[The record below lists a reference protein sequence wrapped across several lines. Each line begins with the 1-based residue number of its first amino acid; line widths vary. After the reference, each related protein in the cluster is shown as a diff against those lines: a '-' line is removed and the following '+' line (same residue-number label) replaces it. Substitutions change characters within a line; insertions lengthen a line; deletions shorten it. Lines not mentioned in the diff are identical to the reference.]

1 MSNNRTFFKN
11 AQAGQMSL
19 KDIFSE
25 TFKKHTP
32 EEKARVLIAGTP
44 LTTPAEAEMLAG
56 WQKPFLFF
64 RFFLYCGIVL
74 ALGYGIY
81 TQFSHPGGMF
91 LMLVVMA
98 GWVNIS
104 LLLLAWEMNVPRNIS
119 LYEILGVCAIGGAM
133 SIIATLFFE
142 EFDTSTGAQW
152 APLTEEPAKALIVY
166 LLLMKK
172 DRKYILNGMLLGMAV
187 GVGFAVIETL
197 FYNFRYTYEKGLAYG
212 LVVACARAMTAIDGH
227 GIWAALE
234 GGGLMLAKGNE
245 KIKPAHLVKPP
256 FLISFGISFVMHYLH
271 NSHVLI
277 ELGMWRYAIFAAVD
291 IAAFLYLLKK
301 GINEIVETSTVYNGG
316 RVTMAV
322 NRQTGGSA
330 GLSAAARLE
339 GMPGSAAG
347 RVYALQDGQSVILG
361 RNGECDICLE
371 GIRGVSGRHCRVSMS
386 GGELYISDLGS
397 TNGTYVEGRRL
408 NPQQSVP
415 LTDGSVICLGSRDC
429 AFRLTLR

>member
-44 LTTPAEAEMLAG
+44 LTTPTEAEMLAG

-64 RFFLYCGIVL
+64 RFFLCCGIFL

-81 TQFSHPGGMF
+81 TQFSHPAGMF

-133 SIIATLFFE
+133 SIIATLVFGK
-142 EFDTSTGAQW
+142 FDPTTGAQW

-245 KIKPAHLVKPP
+245 KIKPSHLVKPP
-256 FLISFGISFVMHYLH
+256 FLIFFGISFVMHYLH

-277 ELGMWRYAIFAAVD
+277 ELGRWRYAIFSAVD

-322 NRQTGGSA
+322 NRQTDGSA
-330 GLSAAARLE
+330 GLGSAARLE

-347 RVYALQDGQSVILG
+347 RVYALRDGQSVILG

-408 NPQQSVP
+408 NPQQSVL

>member
-25 TFKKHTP
+25 TLKKHTP

-44 LTTPAEAEMLAG
+44 LTTPTEAEMLSG

-64 RFFLYCGIVL
+64 RFFLFCGIFL

-81 TQFSHPGGMF
+81 SQFGHPGGMF

-98 GWVNIS
+98 AWVNIS

-133 SIIATLFFE
+133 SIIATLIFGK
-142 EFDTSTGAQW
+142 FDPTTGAQW

-187 GVGFAVIETL
+187 GAGFAVIETL
-197 FYNFRYTYEKGLAYG
+197 FYNFRYTYGKGLEYG

-234 GGGLMLAKGNE
+234 GGGLMLAKGKE

-256 FLISFGISFVMHYLH
+256 FLIFFGISFVMHFLG
-271 NSHVLI
+271 NSDILS
-277 ELGMWRYAIFAAVD
+277 ELGMWRYVIFTAVD
-291 IAAFLYLLKK
+291 VAAFLYLLKK
-301 GINEIVETSTVYNGG
+301 GVNEIVEVSAAYNGG

-322 NRQTGGSA
+322 NRQTDGSA
-330 GLSAAARLE
+330 GLGSAARLE
-339 GMPGSAAG
+339 GMPGSAAR
-347 RVYALQDGQSVILG
+347 RVYALRDGQSVILG

-408 NPQQSVP
+408 NPQQSVL

>member
-44 LTTPAEAEMLAG
+44 LTTPTEAEMLAG

-64 RFFLYCGIVL
+64 RFFLCCGIFL

-81 TQFSHPGGMF
+81 SQFSHSGGMF

-98 GWVNIS
+98 AWVNVS
-104 LLLLAWEMNVPRNIS
+104 LMLLAWEMNVPRNIS
-119 LYEILGVCAIGGAM
+119 LYEILGVCAIGGAL

-142 EFDTSTGAQW
+142 KFDTSTGAQW

-187 GVGFAVIETL
+187 GTGFAIIETL
-197 FYNFRYTYEKGLAYG
+197 FYNFRYTYEKGLEYG
-212 LVVACARAMTAIDGH
+212 LVVACLRVLSAIDGH

-234 GGGLMLAKGNE
+234 GGGLMLAKGKE
-245 KIKPAHLVKPP
+245 KLKPSHLLKPP
-256 FLISFGISFVMHYLH
+256 FLIFFGISFALH
-271 NSHVLI
+271 FVGNSHILN
-277 ELGMWRYAIFAAVD
+277 ELGMWRFAVLAAVNL
-291 IAAFLYLLKK
+291 AVFLYLLKK
-301 GINEIVETSTVYNGG
+301 GVNEIVEISAAYNGG

-330 GLSAAARLE
+330 GLGSAARLE

-347 RVYALQDGQSVILG
+347 RVYALRDGQSVILG

-371 GIRGVSGRHCRVSMS
+371 GIRGVSGRHCRITVA
-386 GGELYISDLGS
+386 GGQITIMDLGS
-397 TNGTYVEGRRL
+397 TNGTYVAGQRL
-408 NPQQSVP
+408 GPQQSVS
-415 LTDGSVICLGSRDC
+415 LTEGSVICLGSRDC

>member
-19 KDIFSE
+19 QDIFSE

-44 LTTPAEAEMLAG
+44 LTTPTEAEMLSG

-64 RFFLYCGIVL
+64 RFFLFCGIFL
-74 ALGYGIY
+74 ALGFGIY
-81 TQFSHPGGMF
+81 TQFGHPGGMF

-98 GWVNIS
+98 AWVNIS

-133 SIIATLFFE
+133 SILATLIFGK
-142 EFDTSTGAQW
+142 FDPTTGAQW

-187 GVGFAVIETL
+187 GTGFAIIETL
-197 FYNFRYTYEKGLAYG
+197 FYNFRYTYEEGLEFG
-212 LVVACARAMTAIDGH
+212 LVVACLRALTAIDGH

-234 GGGLMLAKGNE
+234 GGGLMLAKGKE
-245 KIKPAHLVKPP
+245 KIKPAHLLKPP
-256 FLISFGISFVMHYLH
+256 FLVFFGISFVMHFLG
-271 NSHVLI
+271 NSDILS
-277 ELGMWRYAIFAAVD
+277 ELGMWRYVIFTAVD
-291 IAAFLYLLKK
+291 VAAFLYLLKK
-301 GINEIVETSTVYNGG
+301 GVNEIVEVSAAYNGG

-322 NRQTGGSA
+322 NRQTGGPA
-330 GLSAAARLE
+330 GLGVAARLE
-339 GMPGSAAG
+339 GMSGSAAG
-347 RVYALQDGQSVILG
+347 RVYALPDGQSVILG
-361 RNGECDICLE
+361 RYGECDICLE
-371 GIRGVSGRHCRVSMS
+371 GFRGVSGRHCRITVA
-386 GGELYISDLGS
+386 GGQITILDLGS
-397 TNGTYVEGRRL
+397 TNGTYVAGQRL
-408 NPQQSVP
+408 APQQSVS